1 MPTASDWASGLLPRA
16 LCKIVSCAM
25 RQVIYSRNGVN
36 ITATPVEHYTTG
48 GPSAL
53 RVDWNGLSFVY
64 SGGRT
69 PPMPAR
75 AFCRIGST
83 PPVVTQRVCLVETLI
98 VKQGLVQLVGDCVL
112 CKKLSVGLMCS
123 QHFAQSNL
131 VHWVTSAEGVTG
143 AAVHCRRYPPHAHA
157 Q

>member
-1 MPTASDWASGLLPRA
+1 MPGCILLSTGPGA
-16 LCKIVSCAM
+16 YCQNSVQIVSCAM

-69 PPMPAR
+69 TPYARTRILHEQHSSCGHPAHL
-75 AFCRIGST
+75 
-83 PPVVTQRVCLVETLI
+83 P
-98 VKQGLVQLVGDCVL
+98 GLVL
-112 CKKLSVGLMCS
+112 
-123 QHFAQSNL
+123 
-131 VHWVTSAEGVTG
+131 
-143 AAVHCRRYPPHAHA
+143 
-157 Q
+157 

>member
-1 MPTASDWASGLLPRA
+1 
-16 LCKIVSCAM
+16 M

-69 PPMPAR
+69 TPYARTRILHEQHSSCGHPAHLPGQFFNDETR
-75 AFCRIGST
+75 PWS
-83 PPVVTQRVCLVETLI
+83 VC
-98 VKQGLVQLVGDCVL
+98 
-112 CKKLSVGLMCS
+112 VGLCAL
-123 QHFAQSNL
+123 QVAL
-131 VHWVTSAEGVTG
+131 CSAERAITILHSPGLFMGWRVQKDED
-143 AAVHCRRYPPHAHA
+143 AAVHCRRHPPHAHA
-157 Q
+157 QRAG